1 MEILKLGRLPD
12 RTSVKIS
19 FQAGPD
25 LARSLQAYAELYR
38 EIYGRDEAVA
48 DLIPRMLEIF
58 LASDRTFVRAF
69 KEGRI
74 GSDVSEKGN
83 SGRPRGS
90 SSTDRKPTRDD
101 ERMS

>member
-1 MEILKLGRLPD
+1 MANLKLGRLPD

-38 EIYGRDEAVA
+38 EIYGRVESVS
-48 DLIPRMLEIF
+48 DLIPPMLEIF
-58 LASDRTFVRAF
+58 LASDRTFVRAC

-74 GSDVSEKGN
+74 GPDVSEKGN
-83 SGRPRGS
+83 SELPRGP
-90 SSTDRKPTRDD
+90 SSTDRQPGRDG
-101 ERMS
+101 EK

>member
-1 MEILKLGRLPD
+1 MANLKLGRLPD

-25 LARSLQAYAELYR
+25 LVRSLKAYAELYR
-38 EIYGRDEAVA
+38 EIYGRVEPVS

-58 LASDRTFVRAF
+58 LASDRTFVRAC

-74 GSDVSEKGN
+74 GPDDSEMQN
-83 SGRPRGS
+83 SGLPRGS
-90 SSTDRKPTRDD
+90 SSTKP
-101 ERMS
+101 SGLPG